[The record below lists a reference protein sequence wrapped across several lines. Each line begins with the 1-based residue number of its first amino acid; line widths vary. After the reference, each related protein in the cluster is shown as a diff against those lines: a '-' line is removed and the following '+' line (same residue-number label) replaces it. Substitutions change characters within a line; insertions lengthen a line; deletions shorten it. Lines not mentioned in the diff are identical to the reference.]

1 MKEIIYKLARR
12 FKYSG
17 FPGQKVVNLMYYD
30 PATVVMHMDN
40 LDYVVV
46 DGCKFYITDQI
57 DSIQRV
63 KGNPWFSNVKPTDT
77 VVDIG
82 ANIGAIT
89 IPLAKLAD
97 KVYAVEPLF
106 DAELA
111 ANVRLNELDNVEILP
126 VGIGCKAIGMKFE
139 FSSAR
144 GKADCIT
151 FEGLKRLTGQIDFI
165 KIDCEGCEWSIEPE
179 QLAGIREIRIEF
191 HFRRGHKRDDLAKY
205 KRWEMWLNHSNYK
218 WSVDRMKIPPCI
230 PFFDYLLVNAS
241 KR

>member
-1 MKEIIYKLARR
+1 MKEIIYKVARR
-12 FKYSG
+12 LKYSG
-17 FPGQKVVNLMYYD
+17 FPGQKLLNLMYYD
-30 PATVVMHMDN
+30 PATVAIHMDN

-46 DGCKFYITDQI
+46 DDCKFYMTDQI

-63 KGNPWFSNVKPTDT
+63 NGNPWFSGVKPGDT

-89 IPLAKLAD
+89 IPLAKKAK

-111 ANVRLNELDNVEILP
+111 ANVRLNGLDNVCVLS
-126 VGIGCKAIGMKFE
+126 VGIGGKACNKEFE
-139 FSSAR
+139 FSTAK
-144 GKADCIT
+144 GKADSIT
-151 FEGLKRLTGQIDFI
+151 FEELKYLTGAIDFI

-179 QLAGIREIRIEF
+179 QLQGIREIRIEF
-191 HFRRGHKRDDLAKY
+191 HFRRGHKKEDLAKY
-205 KRWEMWLNHSNYK
+205 ERWVK
-218 WSVDRMKIPPCI
+218 WFDGGYDWSADQMKIPPWI

>member
-1 MKEIIYKLARR
+1 MKEIIYRLVRR
-12 FKYSG
+12 LKRKG
-17 FPGQKVVNLMYYD
+17 FLGHGLLNLMYYD

-46 DGCKFYITDQI
+46 DDCKFYVSDQI

-63 KGNPWFSNVKPTDT
+63 NGNAWFDNVEPTDT

-89 IPLAKLAD
+89 IPLAKVAR

-106 DAELA
+106 VKEL
-111 ANVRLNELDNVEILP
+111 NRNIRLNELDNVTILP
-126 VGIGCKAIGMKFE
+126 VGIGCKAIDMEFE
-139 FSSAR
+139 FSSAK
-144 GKADCIT
+144 GKANCMN
-151 FEGLKRLTGQIDFI
+151 FEELKHLTGQIDFI
-165 KIDCEGCEWSIEPE
+165 KIDCEGCEWSIEPK

-191 HFRRGHKRDDLAKY
+191 HFRRGHKQDDLAKY
-205 KRWEMWLNHSNYK
+205 ERWVEWLNHNNYK
-218 WSVDRMKIPPCI
+218 YSVDSMKIPPCI